1 MNISQV
7 RTLLNHYFDDL
18 HQVYP
23 VIEKGKLLEF
33 GRRVTLESGF
43 GNDSESCIILMTL
56 ALGNLVAYLRG
67 ETEWGHEGMDE
78 VSSPVGI
85 GFFNKARQILAFLPK
100 GHIGTAQCHV
110 LAG

>member
-7 RTLLNHYFDDL
+7 RTLLNHYLDDL
-18 HQVYP
+18 YQVHP
-23 VIEKGKLLEF
+23 IVERRKLLEY

-43 GNDSESCIILMTL
+43 NNDSESCIILMAL
-56 ALGNLVAYLRG
+56 AIGNLVAYLHG
-67 ETEWGHEGMDE
+67 ESEWGHEGMNDAD
-78 VSSPVGI
+78 SPAGI